1 MTVSIKEKLIFTKN
15 ISVMIKA
22 GIALGEALKLEA
34 SQHKNPIFRKA
45 LFGIADGVS
54 RGERFSNT
62 LSKHP
67 AIFNSL
73 YVNIIQTAEQSG
85 SLDQSMEYAF
95 EEMED
100 RLNFQRELTSALLY
114 PAIIFSLVFIVG
126 GGMIFFI
133 LPRLADTLSSFGGEP
148 VWSVEIILAVSHFV
162 QNFGIA
168 TVISLILS
176 LIGVY
181 FLYQA
186 KIFKSFFDRLLLSLP
201 IFGGI
206 FTKIYLARFAKV
218 FSILLRSNIP
228 MNRSLEISAGSLGN
242 LIFKR
247 SVLGMIAHAN
257 QGNPISVYLDKK
269 LFPALFIEMMQ
280 VGEKVGKIEH
290 NLDYLSD
297 FYKKETK
304 QNIDNI
310 LTMLEPVLL
319 LVIGA
324 VILFLALAMFAP
336 LYQTINSF

>member
-1 MTVSIKEKLIFTKN
+1 MAVSIKEKLIFTKN

-45 LFGIADGVS
+45 LFGIAGEVS
-54 RGERFSNT
+54 RGERFSGA

-67 AIFNSL
+67 AIFDSL

-85 SLDQSMEYAF
+85 SLDQSMEYVF

-114 PAIIFSLVFIVG
+114 PAIIFSLVLVVG
-126 GGMIFFI
+126 GGMAFFI

-148 VWSVEIILAVSHFV
+148 VWSVKVILTISGFV

-168 TVISLILS
+168 AVIVLILF

-186 KIFKSFFDRLLLSLP
+186 KMFKSFFDRLLLSLP

-206 FTKIYLARFAKV
+206 FTKVYLARFAKV

-228 MNRSLEISAGSLGN
+228 MNRSLEISAGSLDN
-242 LIFKR
+242 SIFKR
-247 SVLGMIAHAN
+247 SVLGMITHAN
-257 QGNPISVYLDKK
+257 QGSPISVYLDKK

-280 VGEKVGKIEH
+280 VGEKAGKIEH
-290 NLDYLSD
+290 NLNYLSD
-297 FYKKETK
+297 FYKKEAK
-304 QNIDNI
+304 QNIANI